1 MLHAQTKRFYTPA
14 DANTFGVFGQRGHSG
29 SVSLVVSVA
38 SMTDREQLVAWL
50 EATARGDEQAFQ
62 QLYAATSSQLY
73 ALLLRILRNPE
84 RAQDALQDAYVRVWQ
99 KADTYSV
106 ERGAPLTWLL
116 SIARYRALDVLR
128 RKRPEVAMPE
138 EPDRVAT
145 LLEDEQSLSPFEVN
159 ENQQS
164 LEAVRACL
172 HTLQDQQRDSV
183 LLAYYEGLTHQELSE
198 RLDAP
203 LGTVKSWIR
212 RGLMRLREC
221 LAERA

>member
-1 MLHAQTKRFYTPA
+1 MAE
-14 DANTFGVFGQRGHSG
+14 
-29 SVSLVVSVA
+29 
-38 SMTDREQLVAWL
+38 REQLAAWL
-50 EATARGDEQAFQ
+50 AATAEGDERAFQ

-84 RAQDALQDAYVRVWQ
+84 RAQDALQDAYIRVWQ
-99 KADTYSV
+99 KADTYTP

-116 SIARYRALDVLR
+116 SIARYRALDLLR

-138 EPDRVAT
+138 EPDMIAS
-145 LLEDEQSLSPFEVN
+145 LLEDQQSLSPVEEN

-164 LEAVRACL
+164 LDAIRVCL
-172 HTLQDQQRDSV
+172 QTLQPQQRESV

-198 RLDAP
+198 RMGAP

-221 LAERA
+221 LAEKA

>member
-1 MLHAQTKRFYTPA
+1 MAE
-14 DANTFGVFGQRGHSG
+14 
-29 SVSLVVSVA
+29 
-38 SMTDREQLVAWL
+38 REQLAAWL
-50 EATARGDEQAFQ
+50 AATADGDEQAFER
-62 QLYAATSSQLY
+62 LYAATSSQLY

-84 RAQDALQDAYVRVWQ
+84 RAQDALQDAYIRVWK
-99 KADTYSV
+99 KADSYSP

-116 SIARYRALDVLR
+116 SIARYRALDLLR

-138 EPDRVAT
+138 EPDMLAT
-145 LLEDEQSLSPFEVN
+145 LLEDQQSLSPLAEN

-164 LEAVRACL
+164 LDAVRTCL
-172 HTLQDQQRDSV
+172 KTLQAQQRDSV
-183 LLAYYEGLTHQELSE
+183 LLAYYEGLTHQELAE
-198 RLDAP
+198 RMDAP

>member
-1 MLHAQTKRFYTPA
+1 MAE
-14 DANTFGVFGQRGHSG
+14 
-29 SVSLVVSVA
+29 
-38 SMTDREQLVAWL
+38 REQLAEWL
-50 EATARGDEQAFQ
+50 SATARGDEQAFQ
-62 QLYAATSSQLY
+62 RLYAATSSQLY

-99 KADTYSV
+99 KADTYAP

-138 EPDRVAT
+138 EPDMMST
-145 LLEDEQSLSPFEVN
+145 LLEDEQALSPLEEN

-164 LEAVRACL
+164 LDAIRVCL
-172 HTLQDQQRDSV
+172 KTLQPQQRDSV
-183 LLAYYEGLTHQELSE
+183 LLAYYEGLTHQELAE

>member
-1 MLHAQTKRFYTPA
+1 MAE
-14 DANTFGVFGQRGHSG
+14 
-29 SVSLVVSVA
+29 
-38 SMTDREQLVAWL
+38 REQLAEWL
-50 EATARGDEQAFQ
+50 AATAEGDQKAFQ

-99 KADTYSV
+99 KADTYAP

-138 EPDRVAT
+138 EPDMMAT
-145 LLEDEQSLSPFEVN
+145 LLEDEQALSPLEEN

-164 LEAVRACL
+164 LDAVRQCL
-172 HTLQDQQRDSV
+172 GTLAPQQRDSV
-183 LLAYYEGLTHQELSE
+183 LLAYYEGLTHQELSD
-198 RLDAP
+198 RLGAP

-212 RGLMRLREC
+212 RGLIRLREC

>member
-1 MLHAQTKRFYTPA
+1 MAE
-14 DANTFGVFGQRGHSG
+14 
-29 SVSLVVSVA
+29 
-38 SMTDREQLVAWL
+38 REQLAEWL
-50 EATARGDEQAFQ
+50 SATARGDEQAFQ
-62 QLYAATSSQLY
+62 RLYAATSAQLY

-84 RAQDALQDAYVRVWQ
+84 RAQDALQDAYIRVWQ
-99 KADTYSV
+99 KADTYAP

-138 EPDRVAT
+138 EPDMVAT
-145 LLEDEQSLSPFEVN
+145 LLEDEQSLSPVEEN

-164 LEAVRACL
+164 LDAIRVCL
-172 HTLQDQQRDSV
+172 KTLQPQQRDSV
-183 LLAYYEGLTHQELSE
+183 LLAYYEGLTHQELAE

-212 RGLMRLREC
+212 RGLLRLREC

>member
-1 MLHAQTKRFYTPA
+1 MAER
-14 DANTFGVFGQRGHSG
+14 D
-29 SVSLVVSVA
+29 
-38 SMTDREQLVAWL
+38 QLTEWL
-50 EATARGDEQAFQ
+50 AATAHGDEQAFQ
-62 QLYAATSSQLY
+62 RLYAATSSQLY

-99 KADTYSV
+99 KADTYTP

-138 EPDRVAT
+138 EPDMVAT
-145 LLEDEQSLSPFEVN
+145 LLEDEQSLSPLEEN

-164 LEAVRACL
+164 LDAISVCL
-172 HTLQDQQRDSV
+172 QTLQPQQRDSV

-212 RGLMRLREC
+212 RGLLRLREC

>member
-1 MLHAQTKRFYTPA
+1 MAER
-14 DANTFGVFGQRGHSG
+14 D
-29 SVSLVVSVA
+29 
-38 SMTDREQLVAWL
+38 QLTEWL
-50 EATARGDEQAFQ
+50 AATARGDEQAFQ
-62 QLYAATSSQLY
+62 HLYAATSSQLY

-99 KADTYSV
+99 KADTYTP

-138 EPDRVAT
+138 EPDMVAT
-145 LLEDEQSLSPFEVN
+145 LLEDEQSLSPLEEN

-164 LEAVRACL
+164 LDAINVCL
-172 HTLQDQQRDSV
+172 QTLQPQQRDSV

-212 RGLMRLREC
+212 RGLLRLREC

>member
-1 MLHAQTKRFYTPA
+1 MGAPMAER
-14 DANTFGVFGQRGHSG
+14 D
-29 SVSLVVSVA
+29 
-38 SMTDREQLVAWL
+38 QLTEWL
-50 EATARGDEQAFQ
+50 AATAHGDEQAFQ
-62 QLYAATSSQLY
+62 RLYAATSSQLY

-99 KADTYSV
+99 KADTYTP

-138 EPDRVAT
+138 EPDMVAT
-145 LLEDEQSLSPFEVN
+145 LLEDEQSLSPLEEN

-164 LEAVRACL
+164 LDAISVCL
-172 HTLQDQQRDSV
+172 QTLQPQQRDSV

-212 RGLMRLREC
+212 RGLLRLREC